1 MSEIRGGRIEV
12 EIGMLRQQMVA
23 LADADCVLPED
34 GRALLAALDAALRE
48 AAAGDMPAARAGIA
62 RFIAGAHGLLAAGL
76 LAGREGHSPLAA
88 ARSLL
93 DTLPG

>member
-1 MSEIRGGRIEV
+1 MSEIRGGRVEV
-12 EIGMLRQQMVA
+12 EIGMLRQQIVA

-34 GRALLAALDAALRE
+34 GRTLLAALDAALRE
-48 AAAGDMPAARAGIA
+48 AASGDMPAARAGME

-76 LAGREGHSPLAA
+76 LAGREGHPPLAA
-88 ARSLL
+88 AHALL